1 LRSIPFEKL
10 SVPLSEIGEG
20 ISHFAFHVVGF
31 GLEIN
36 RGCSFAKELEVD
48 AQFTAIRDEY
58 LVKVEAKGE
67 GNFSCD
73 RCGAS
78 ITRSIQGFVQ
88 TLYTFDRT
96 KYGEANTDDIRLLS
110 GSEQEIDIRQDV
122 RDALILAV
130 PTKILCRKECLG
142 LCPQCGVNL
151 NEKKC
156 KCSHEEIDPRWNA
169 LKGIHFDE

>member
-1 LRSIPFEKL
+1 MRSIPFEKL
-10 SVPLSEIGEG
+10 SVPLSDIGEG
-20 ISHFAFHVVGF
+20 ISHFAFHVVDFDFEVNQG
-31 GLEIN
+31 
-36 RGCSFAKELEVD
+36 RSFDKELEVN
-48 AQFTAIRDEY
+48 AQFTTIRDEY
-58 LVKVEAKGE
+58 LVKVEVKGK

-73 RCGAS
+73 RCGES
-78 ITRSIQGFVQ
+78 ITRSIQGVVQ

-96 KYGEANTDDIRLLS
+96 RYGEANTDDIHLLS

-151 NEKKC
+151 NKKKC
-156 KCSHEEIDPRWNA
+156 KCSNKEMDPRWNV
-169 LKGIHFDE
+169 LKGIRFEE